1 MKEYMKKFN
10 VDEVGQNKFFVNN
23 GYLVYK
29 NVYSK
34 EFIEESSKYF
44 FSNLKK
50 LVKLSESKKIDYDI
64 NGFAAAIIENYSKS
78 NLYDDHVSNKN
89 L

>member
-10 VDEVGQNKFFVNN
+10 VDEVGKNKFFVNN

-50 LVKLSESKKIDYDI
+50 LVKLSESKKLIMI
-64 NGFAAAIIENYSKS
+64 
-78 NLYDDHVSNKN
+78 
-89 L
+89 